1 MIPFAIIAAALLTLI
16 LSPTAR
22 RKLRPLVTRDFP
34 LQPAGLAPHFNKTR
48 GGRTA

>member
-22 RKLRPLVTRDFP
+22 RSARQLVTRDFP
-34 LQPAGLAPHFNKTR
+34 LQSAGLAPHFIPRHR
-48 GGRTA
+48 GARA